1 MYRKLM
7 RNTTMALGTLLL
19 GSSLVM
25 AGGLPGTVSAVDG
38 KGMATVHTSDGK
50 DHQVKAGE
58 GWKVG
63 AKVECETKNNMMECH
78 PAAAQSSAAP
88 TTSSSSTVGPD
99 CAILCHVPSAR
110 FANPSP
116 SPPITTPFCKIT
128 RSPIL
133 EPSRT
138 MA

>member
-25 AGGLPGTVSAVDG
+25 AGGLQGTVSAVDG

-63 AKVECETKNNMMECH
+63 AKVECETKNNIMECRS
-78 PAAAQSSAAP
+78 AGAQSSAAP
-88 TTSSSSTVGPD
+88 TTSNPNTAAVKPAPAPATPAPAPST
-99 CAILCHVPSAR
+99 S
-110 FANPSP
+110 
-116 SPPITTPFCKIT
+116 TPAPASK
-128 RSPIL
+128 
-133 EPSRT
+133 
-138 MA
+138 

>member
-25 AGGLPGTVSAVDG
+25 AGGLQGTVSAIDS

-50 DHQVKAGE
+50 DHQVKAAE

-63 AKVECETKNNMMECH
+63 AKVECETKNNAMEYH
-78 PAAAQSSAAP
+78 PAAAQISAAP
-88 TTSSSSTVGPD
+88 TTSTPGTTAMKPAPAPATPTPAPSTAAP
-99 CAILCHVPSAR
+99 APST
-110 FANPSP
+110 S
-116 SPPITTPFCKIT
+116 TPAPASK
-128 RSPIL
+128 
-133 EPSRT
+133 
-138 MA
+138 

>member
-1 MYRKLM
+1 MTEVIHMYRKLM

-25 AGGLPGTVSAVDG
+25 AGGLQGTVSAVDG

-63 AKVECETKNNMMECH
+63 GKLECKT
-78 PAAAQSSAAP
+78 
-88 TTSSSSTVGPD
+88 
-99 CAILCHVPSAR
+99 
-110 FANPSP
+110 
-116 SPPITTPFCKIT
+116 KIT
-128 RSPIL
+128 LWNVARQRLRARPL
-133 EPSRT
+133 RPRHLP
-138 MA
+138 APRR

>member
-1 MYRKLM
+1 MIAEKTHMYRKLM

-25 AGGLPGTVSAVDG
+25 AAGMQGTVSAVDG

-63 AKVECETKNNMMECH
+63 AKVECETKNNALECR
-78 PAAAQSSAAP
+78 PAPAQSSAAP
-88 TTSSSSTVGPD
+88 AKPAPSTAAVNATPASSTT
-99 CAILCHVPSAR
+99 VPA
-110 FANPSP
+110 PS
-116 SPPITTPFCKIT
+116 TTAPAPASK
-128 RSPIL
+128 
-133 EPSRT
+133 
-138 MA
+138 

>member
-25 AGGLPGTVSAVDG
+25 AGGVQGTVSAIDG

-50 DHQVKAGE
+50 NHQVKAGE

-63 AKVECETKNNMMECH
+63 AKVECETKNTVMECR

-88 TTSSSSTVGPD
+88 TTS
-99 CAILCHVPSAR
+99 APSA
-110 FANPSP
+110 AVKPAPAPTAPAPAPSTAAP
-116 SPPITTPFCKIT
+116 APGTSTAAPASK
-128 RSPIL
+128 
-133 EPSRT
+133 
-138 MA
+138 

>member
-1 MYRKLM
+1 MYRTLM

-25 AGGLPGTVSAVDG
+25 AGGVQGTVSAIDG

-50 DHQVKAGE
+50 NHQVKAGE

-63 AKVECETKNNMMECH
+63 AKVECETKNNAMECH

-88 TTSSSSTVGPD
+88 TTSSSSTAAVKP
-99 CAILCHVPSAR
+99 APAPTTSTPAASTAAPASSTSPSAP
-110 FANPSP
+110 AS
-116 SPPITTPFCKIT
+116 K
-128 RSPIL
+128 
-133 EPSRT
+133 
-138 MA
+138 

>member
-25 AGGLPGTVSAVDG
+25 AGGLQGTVSAIDS

-50 DHQVKAGE
+50 DHQVKAAE

-63 AKVECETKNNMMECH
+63 AKVECETKNTMMEWH

-88 TTSSSSTVGPD
+88 TTSTPSTTAMKP
-99 CAILCHVPSAR
+99 APAPATPTPAPSTA
-110 FANPSP
+110 APAPST
-116 SPPITTPFCKIT
+116 STPAPASK
-128 RSPIL
+128 
-133 EPSRT
+133 
-138 MA
+138 

>member
-25 AGGLPGTVSAVDG
+25 AAGVPGTVSAVDG

-50 DHQVKAGE
+50 NHQVKAGE

-63 AKVECETKNNMMECH
+63 AKVECETKNNVMECR
-78 PAAAQSSAAP
+78 PAAAQFCAP
-88 TTSSSSTVGPD
+88 TTSPL
-99 CAILCHVPSAR
+99 ALR
-110 FANPSP
+110 
-116 SPPITTPFCKIT
+116 
-128 RSPIL
+128 L
-133 EPSRT
+133 
-138 MA
+138 

>member
-7 RNTTMALGTLLL
+7 RNTTLALGTLLL
-19 GSSLVM
+19 GSSLVL
-25 AGGLPGTVSAVDG
+25 AGGVPGTVSAIDG

-63 AKVECETKNNMMECH
+63 AKVECETKNNAMECH

-88 TTSSSSTVGPD
+88 TTS
-99 CAILCHVPSAR
+99 
-110 FANPSP
+110 NPSTAAKP
-116 SPPITTPFCKIT
+116 APAPTTPAPAT
-128 RSPIL
+128 SPAAPA
-133 EPSRT
+133 PST
-138 MA
+138 STPTSK

>member
-25 AGGLPGTVSAVDG
+25 AAGIPGTVSAVDG

-63 AKVECETKNNMMECH
+63 AKLECETKNNAMECH
-78 PAAAQSSAAP
+78 PAAAQSSAVPTPTTPAP
-88 TTSSSSTVGPD
+88 T
-99 CAILCHVPSAR
+99 ASAVK
-110 FANPSP
+110 
-116 SPPITTPFCKIT
+116 TTPAPAA
-128 RSPIL
+128 SAPA
-133 EPSRT
+133 PST
-138 MA
+138 SVPAPSTAAPAPASK

>member
-25 AGGLPGTVSAVDG
+25 AGGLPGTVSTLDG
-38 KGMATVHTSDGK
+38 KGLATVRTSDGK

-63 AKVECETKNNMMECH
+63 AKVECEPKNNVMECR

-88 TTSSSSTVGPD
+88 ATSSPSTAAVKPAPAPATPAPAPGT
-99 CAILCHVPSAR
+99 
-110 FANPSP
+110 
-116 SPPITTPFCKIT
+116 TTPA
-128 RSPIL
+128 
-133 EPSRT
+133 PST
-138 MA
+138 STAAPASK

>member
-1 MYRKLM
+1 MTEVIHMYRTLM

-25 AGGLPGTVSAVDG
+25 AGGVQGTVSAIDG

-50 DHQVKAGE
+50 NHQVKAGE

-63 AKVECETKNNMMECH
+63 AKVECETKNNAMECH

-88 TTSSSSTVGPD
+88 TTSSSSTAAVKP
-99 CAILCHVPSAR
+99 APAPTTSTPAASTAAPASSTSPSAP
-110 FANPSP
+110 AS
-116 SPPITTPFCKIT
+116 K
-128 RSPIL
+128 
-133 EPSRT
+133 
-138 MA
+138 

>member
-25 AGGLPGTVSAVDG
+25 AGGLQGTVSAVDG

-50 DHQVKAGE
+50 DHQVKASE

-63 AKVECETKNNMMECH
+63 AKVECETKNNVMECH

-88 TTSSSSTVGPD
+88 TTSSPSTAAVKP
-99 CAILCHVPSAR
+99 APTPATPAPAPSTA
-110 FANPSP
+110 APAPST
-116 SPPITTPFCKIT
+116 STPAPASK
-128 RSPIL
+128 
-133 EPSRT
+133 
-138 MA
+138 

>member
-1 MYRKLM
+1 MENTTMTEVIHMYRKLM

-25 AGGLPGTVSAVDG
+25 AGGLQGTVSAVDG

-63 AKVECETKNNMMECH
+63 AKVECETKNNAMECR

-88 TTSSSSTVGPD
+88 TTSSPSTAAVKP
-99 CAILCHVPSAR
+99 APA
-110 FANPSP
+110 P
-116 SPPITTPFCKIT
+116 TTPA
-128 RSPIL
+128 PA
-133 EPSRT
+133 PST
-138 MA
+138 AAPAPSTSTPASK

>member
-25 AGGLPGTVSAVDG
+25 AGGLQGTVSAVDG
-38 KGMATVHTSDGK
+38 KGMATVRTSDGK

-63 AKVECETKNNMMECH
+63 AKVECETKNNAMECR
-78 PAAAQSSAAP
+78 PAPAQSSAAP
-88 TTSSSSTVGPD
+88 TTSTPSTAAVKSAPTPAAPAPAPSSAAPAPST
-99 CAILCHVPSAR
+99 
-110 FANPSP
+110 
-116 SPPITTPFCKIT
+116 TTPAPASK
-128 RSPIL
+128 
-133 EPSRT
+133 
-138 MA
+138 